1 MSMPDKKSFAAYVV
15 ITVAIVGVVIIAWR
29 LAYVFALAFGGI
41 VLAAILGALADRLRR
56 VAPLSER
63 WGVVVVV
70 VLLLVGLGLTG
81 WLFGSQVANQFE
93 QLGRQLPPAAE
104 KLQNWLQQSSLG
116 RFLVDT
122 AHSTVNTSSSLSS
135 LTWFTMTA
143 VEAVTSGVLI
153 FFLGLYFAIDPRL
166 YLQGT
171 TRLVP
176 PPQRPHLTKAIGAAE
191 EALRQWVFGQLIAMM
206 AVGLL
211 TGLGLWLLGVPLA
224 LGLALVMGLAEF
236 VPLFGPIMAAV
247 PGILMAFTKGPTL
260 ALYALLLYVAIQQ
273 VEGNL
278 ITPLIQ
284 RWAVALP
291 PALGLLSIVAF
302 GLLFGTLG
310 IFFATPITVVI
321 LVLVK

>member
-1 MSMPDKKSFAAYVV
+1 M
-15 ITVAIVGVVIIAWR
+15 
-29 LAYVFALAFGGI
+29 L
-41 VLAAILGALADRLRR
+41 
-56 VAPLSER
+56 
-63 WGVVVVV
+63 
-70 VLLLVGLGLTG
+70 
-81 WLFGSQVANQFE
+81 
-93 QLGRQLPPAAE
+93 
-104 KLQNWLQQSSLG
+104 
-116 RFLVDT
+116 
-122 AHSTVNTSSSLSS
+122 
-135 LTWFTMTA
+135 
-143 VEAVTSGVLI
+143 
-153 FFLGLYFAIDPRL
+153 
-166 YLQGT
+166 
-171 TRLVP
+171 
-176 PPQRPHLTKAIGAAE
+176 
-191 EALRQWVFGQLIAMM
+191 

-247 PGILMAFTKGPTL
+247 PGILMAFTEGPTL

-302 GLLFGTLG
+302 GLLFCTLG

-321 LVLVK
+321 LVLVKHLYVHDVLENDRPGP